1 LTRAGALAVATY
13 LLLVPTS
20 MHPWYVL
27 WMVPF
32 LCFRR
37 WPAWLYFSGAVT
49 LSYMSYVVEPA
60 PMPWW
65 AWLAEYGP
73 LYALLL
79 HAAWRARAQPVPAAL
94 APRAT

>member
-1 LTRAGALAVATY
+1 
-13 LLLVPTS
+13 
-20 MHPWYVL
+20 
-27 WMVPF
+27 
-32 LCFRR
+32 
-37 WPAWLYFSGAVT
+37 VT
-49 LSYMSYVVEPA
+49 LSYTSYVVEPA

-79 HAAWRARAQPVPAAL
+79 HSAWRARAQRVPAAL